1 MSLRTDTFVSIAR
14 RLRTAADA
22 FEAVAG
28 VADSA
33 TAMSPRAAPARPVD
47 GVSRPVEDVILARE
61 DAGLYGALDATR
73 RHIVQAV
80 LHTEAATAR
89 TRDAAR
95 SLEIRQAAP

>member
-1 MSLRTDTFVSIAR
+1 MSLRTDSFVSIAR

-33 TAMSPRAAPARPVD
+33 TAMSPQGLPARPVD
-47 GVSRPVEDVILARE
+47 GVSRPVEDVVLARE
-61 DAGLYGALDATR
+61 STGLYWALDATR
-73 RHIVQAV
+73 RHAVQAV
-80 LHTEAATAR
+80 LHTEAATRR

-95 SLEIRQAAP
+95 SLERAQTAS